1 MFHGPYHMIKKL
13 IGNKRENTSTIGTR
27 LMASG
32 FTISVK
38 GMIITILGE
47 VLAGNQALRL
57 VLGPH
62 FCWLNSCF
70 FSVQSRGTPQS
81 PRFPMALSGYL
92 RGMAHFQTHP
102 HASIVTRQ
110 KIESCESSWIFTIQ
124 MGIYCSIFFW
134 GNDMEWLPSAKL
146 A

>member
-27 LMASG
+27 FMASG
-32 FTISVK
+32 FTIW
-38 GMIITILGE
+38 E

-70 FSVQSRGTPQS
+70 FSVQSPYFLGEPPNPPDFLWHCLGT
-81 PRFPMALSGYL
+81 SGAWL
-92 RGMAHFQTHP
+92 IFKHTH
-102 HASIVTRQ
+102 
-110 KIESCESSWIFTIQ
+110 
-124 MGIYCSIFFW
+124 M
-134 GNDMEWLPSAKL
+134 LL
-146 A
+146 